1 MVYPYGRCIKVV
13 PSDESKKKSLS
24 GIFVKVFIND
34 LKNVSN
40 ASDVFYVLLRREP
53 GKGRFK
59 KKKKKLMEFSIKG
72 GGGSEL
78 ENFH

>member
-24 GIFVKVFIND
+24 GIFVKVFIDD

-40 ASDVFYVLLRREP
+40 ASDVFYVLLSREP
-53 GKGRFK
+53 GKFRLALKLIEFLFIFFFRFD
-59 KKKKKLMEFSIKG
+59 EVG
-72 GGGSEL
+72 PV
-78 ENFH
+78 